1 MRKRQIIV
9 PLTEEAIAR
18 LESDSPNE
26 IDQIIYNISEEDE
39 SILYNLNIYNLITQ
53 IYPDIIIDDFEEE
66 NINDETKLRRILE
79 LIKSIKNMPKLLHT
93 RLFFYLIKQ
102 FYVKLGYISIFNF
115 FKITFP
121 R

>member
-9 PLTEEAIAR
+9 PLTEEALIR

-79 LIKSIKNMPKLLHT
+79 LIKSIKNMPRLLHT
-93 RLFFYLIKQ
+93 RLVFLFDQAILCKTGIYFY
-102 FYVKLGYISIFNF
+102 F
-115 FKITFP
+115 
-121 R
+121 